1 MPLPTANICA
11 GKPRT
16 SAATAKKGEMLTA
29 HRVNEDVVVRLK
41 WGATEYHGRLISVDA
56 YMNLQLHGTEE
67 YVNGKSTGTLGQVL
81 IRCVLVLVFLFERK
95 DARLTLNWVQV

>member
-1 MPLPTANICA
+1 MSGPVVPIN
-11 GKPRT
+11 PRP
-16 SAATAKKGEMLTA
+16 MLQSL
-29 HRVNEDVVVRLK
+29 VNEDVIVRLK

-81 IRCVLVLVFLFERK
+81 IRCNNVLWISGK
-95 DARLTLNWVQV
+95 DNKKEVEMSG

>member
-1 MPLPTANICA
+1 MLQSLYASLLPSLPRSPARRTKRLQGSANA
-11 GKPRT
+11 GVEKN
-16 SAATAKKGEMLTA
+16 S
-29 HRVNEDVVVRLK
+29 VNEDVVVRLK

-81 IRCVLVLVFLFERK
+81 IRCVVVDSFFR
-95 DARLTLNWVQV
+95 RLNGPRG

>member
-1 MPLPTANICA
+1 
-11 GKPRT
+11 
-16 SAATAKKGEMLTA
+16 
-29 HRVNEDVVVRLK
+29 VRLK

-81 IRCVLVLVFLFERK
+81 IRCVPPSWFLLCLERGT
-95 DARLTLNWVQV
+95 DRDQVQQRVVDLGER